1 MPLLK
6 RKRVLAA
13 KVEATPGTA
22 ESLSATEA
30 AFNAYDVMIQAAIEV
45 ERREAQGQFG
55 SLAGVAGARQGKATF
70 KTDLGWDGTSTEPA
84 WATVFLP
91 ACGYVLATNTF
102 TPRTEA
108 PGANVKTLT
117 IACYINGLRKILA
130 GCMGTFKLVAPTGR
144 MPYIEWEFTG
154 KWTAPTDVTIL
165 APTYPTD
172 SPLRFASGVVEWNNV
187 AQRVELVTFDAGHE
201 ITLLEDPTDP
211 SGFGYAVVVE
221 RAPKFSASPES
232 VLVATQNRW
241 SQWISST
248 EATFELDIAGPTT
261 SVLSIDAPKAAITN
275 TQEGDRGKIVTD
287 DVEWACNKN
296 TTLDTE
302 VSIIFTP
309 AA

>member
-13 KVEATPGTA
+13 KAETNPGTA
-22 ESLSATEA
+22 ESLTGAEA
-30 AFNAYDVMIQAAIEV
+30 AFNAYDVMIQPSIEV

-55 SLAGVAGARQGKATF
+55 SLAGVASARQGKATF

-102 TPRTEA
+102 TPRSEA
-108 PGANVKTLT
+108 PGSNVKTLT
-117 IACYINGLRKILA
+117 IACYINGLRKILV

-144 MPYIEWEFTG
+144 MAYIEWEFTG
-154 KWTAPTDVTIL
+154 KWAAPTDETIL
-165 APTYPTD
+165 APTYPTV
-172 SPLRFASGVVEWNNV
+172 SPLRFASGLVEWNDI
-187 AQRVELVTFDAGHE
+187 AQRVEQVTFDAGNE
-201 ITLLEDPTDP
+201 ITLLEDPTDATGY
-211 SGFGYAVVVE
+211 SYAVVVE
-221 RAPKFSASPES
+221 RTPRFTANPES

-241 SQWISST
+241 SEWISNT
-248 EATFELDIAGPTT
+248 EDTFELDIDGPTT
-261 SVLSIDAPKAAITN
+261 SVMSIDAPKAQIVN
-275 TQEGDRGKIVTD
+275 IQEGDRGKIVTD
-287 DVEWACNKN
+287 EVEWVCNKDA
-296 TTLDTE
+296 TLDTE